1 MHYSLEVYDVSSML
15 YAGQF
20 SSKYSSRQDMIGG
33 TITSNGIPCG
43 GIRYVLQSVIDAV
56 ARGTDTVLVFD
67 SPTDKNTLFKG
78 YKGTRI
84 KHTEIYIQQQMLLD
98 AVKAIGIPYL
108 KVANYEADDLIA
120 SVMQKYTGN
129 HMKCNMY
136 SGDTDLAANIINERV
151 TLIGTA
157 SIYPTITKDNYDT
170 TVKKNT
176 VIPFN
181 SVLPYYAIFGKQS
194 NNVPALAEHSKCQ
207 ELFRRFWEYSE
218 SSRTSPAYY
227 STAGHFAQW
236 LLHELELKDE
246 PEELIAQLYDRIA
259 YVFPRLIE
267 TLPDIPFVEMK
278 DLDKKNLAFFLDMFN
293 LEYLRN
299 NCNILSLPTT
309 VGSQEAIKYLQHY
322 KADYAS
328 GVLGADS
335 NTIDQELYFSSDN
348 KDTTTYFTEGDAF

>member
-1 MHYSLEVYDVSSML
+1 M
-15 YAGQF
+15 
-20 SSKYSSRQDMIGG
+20 
-33 TITSNGIPCG
+33 
-43 GIRYVLQSVIDAV
+43 
-56 ARGTDTVLVFD
+56 
-67 SPTDKNTLFKG
+67 
-78 YKGTRI
+78 
-84 KHTEIYIQQQMLLD
+84 
-98 AVKAIGIPYL
+98 
-108 KVANYEADDLIA
+108 
-120 SVMQKYTGN
+120 
-129 HMKCNMY
+129 
-136 SGDTDLAANIINERV
+136 
-151 TLIGTA
+151 
-157 SIYPTITKDNYDT
+157 
-170 TVKKNT
+170 
-176 VIPFN
+176 
-181 SVLPYYAIFGKQS
+181 
-194 NNVPALAEHSKCQ
+194 
-207 ELFRRFWEYSE
+207 
-218 SSRTSPAYY
+218 
-227 STAGHFAQW
+227 
-236 LLHELELKDE
+236 KDE